1 MHLAQASSLASTHVD
16 EAGLATMLLRA
27 FAVALVGALLI
38 GLWRRRRLAP
48 PAAAAGWR
56 LIELSALVL
65 LVSTVLED
73 VPDVGTAM
81 SAACGA
87 ASLGIG
93 LVGVVR
99 RLRAQVAGLT
109 LDAMVESAIVSFVGG
124 AIIWM
129 LVAQPRLTD
138 HENIASAAGYTA
150 GVMLASVLALSV
162 AWLAAI
168 EPMRRGVAVTIAAY
182 ALSYLGE
189 WGRKLAVD
197 VGAALPA
204 QFGGSFA
211 AIALV
216 AAVLAGT
223 LIVPGPPL
231 QPDDITPV
239 FRRRIV
245 VIATG
250 AGPILTAIALADR
263 HRTSWLA
270 VLVAAATLAV
280 LEVVYLLR
288 FFERRG
294 QLERLAQRDE
304 LTGLPNRRLF
314 DRRLREA
321 HALARVTDASLSVAL
336 IDLDRF
342 KVVNDDLGHAVGDEL
357 LRAASRRI
365 AVAAGDNNL
374 VARLGGDEFTV
385 LMVGARREGVLLT
398 AQSILH
404 TFREPFVV
412 QDYEIFI
419 TPSIGIAHYPDDGEN
434 PRDLLR
440 SADVAMYRAKE
451 RGRNLVHE
459 AAGCANR
466 AVDRVAL
473 ETDLRYAIE
482 RDELIV
488 HYQPRIDLLSGTI
501 VGAEALVRWNH
512 AKHGLL
518 PPDDFIP
525 LAEDTG
531 LIGGLGEWVLT
542 RACEQ
547 AAKWRAMT
555 AEFTMAVNVSSRQF
569 ENDNLPTTVAAVLRT
584 SRLDPTCLELELTES
599 LALQDSERI
608 AGLLGEIR
616 DMGVRCS
623 IDDFGIGYSG
633 LHYLDRFPITAIKI
647 DRSFVNPVSE
657 ERPASPIVSG
667 VIALARG
674 LGIEVVAEGVE
685 TRQQADFLI
694 GEGCDQ
700 AQGFYYGQPLP
711 PEEFEDLLLLS
722 QEEPEREA
730 APVRG

>member
-1 MHLAQASSLASTHVD
+1 MHALWAPSLATTGAA
-16 EAGLATMLLRA
+16 EADLSIMVIRIGA
-27 FAVALVGALLI
+27 FAALAALLVV
-38 GLWRRRRLAP
+38 LWRRRPVAP
-48 PAAAAGWR
+48 VGAATGWR
-56 LIELSALVL
+56 LIELAALVL
-65 LVSTVLED
+65 LAGAALHDTPE
-73 VPDVGTAM
+73 VGDGLAG
-81 SAACGA
+81 ACGA
-87 ASLGIG
+87 ISLLLGLIG
-93 LVGVVR
+93 VTK

-109 LDAMVESAIVSFVGG
+109 LDAMVESGIVSFVGG

-129 LVAQPRLTD
+129 LVAQPRLSD
-138 HENIASAAGYTA
+138 HEHIGTAAAYTA
-150 GVMLASVLALSV
+150 GVVLASVLALSV

-168 EPMRRGVAVTIAAY
+168 EPMRRAVAISIATF
-182 ALSYLGE
+182 ALAYLGE
-189 WGRKLAVD
+189 WGRRLAVD
-197 VGAALPA
+197 VGADVP
-204 QFGGSFA
+204 QQIG
-211 AIALV
+211 
-216 AAVLAGT
+216 AVLAGVAFVAVVFAGT

-288 FFERRG
+288 FFERRS

-357 LRAASRRI
+357 LRAAALRI
-365 AVAAGDNNL
+365 ADAVGDKNL

-385 LMVGARREGVLLT
+385 LMVGVRRDAVLGL
-398 AQSILH
+398 AQGILH
-404 TFREPFVV
+404 VFEAPFALH
-412 QDYEIFI
+412 DYELFI
-419 TPSIGIAHYPDDGEN
+419 TPSIGIAHYPDDGDAPGE
-434 PRDLLR
+434 LLR

-466 AVDRVAL
+466 TVDRVSL
-473 ETDLRYAIE
+473 ETDLRYAVE
-482 RDELIV
+482 RNELVV
-488 HYQPRIDLLSGTI
+488 HYQPRIDLLSGAI
-501 VGAEALVRWNH
+501 VGAEALVRWQH

-525 LAEDTG
+525 LAEEAG
-531 LIGGLGEWVLT
+531 LIGGLGEWVLLHS
-542 RACEQ
+542 CQQ
-547 AAKWRAMT
+547 AARWQEIT

-569 ENDNLPTTVAAVLRT
+569 ENDHLPTTVAAVLRAT
-584 SRLDPTCLELELTES
+584 RLEPTRLELELTES
-599 LALQDSERI
+599 LALQDSDRI

-616 DMGVRCS
+616 AMGVRCS

-647 DRSFVNPVSE
+647 DRSFVNPVSP

-685 TRQQADFLI
+685 TRQQADFLV

-700 AQGFYYGQPLP
+700 AQGFYYGHPLP
-711 PEEFEDLLLLS
+711 AEEFEQLLRSSVSL
-722 QEEPEREA
+722 PERPNA
-730 APVRG
+730 VV

>member
-1 MHLAQASSLASTHVD
+1 MHALWAPTFASLDAD
-16 EAGLATMLLRA
+16 GPGLSVIVLRTTA
-27 FAVALVGALLI
+27 FALLALVLVC
-38 GLWRRRRLAP
+38 LWRRRP
-48 PAAAAGWR
+48 PARVGAATGWR
-56 LIELSALVL
+56 LLEVSALIL
-65 LVSTVLED
+65 LAGTALED
-73 VPDVGTAM
+73 TPQLGPAF
-81 SAACGA
+81 AGACGGV
-87 ASLGIG
+87 SIGLG
-93 LVGVVR
+93 LVGITK
-99 RLRAQVAGLT
+99 RLRAQVAGLA
-109 LDAMVESAIVSFVGG
+109 LDALVESAIVSFIGG

-129 LVAQPRLTD
+129 LVAQPRLSD
-138 HENIASAAGYTA
+138 HEHIATAALYTA
-150 GVMLASVLALSV
+150 GVVLASVIALSV

-168 EPMRRGVAVTIAAY
+168 EPMRRGVALSVATFALAY
-182 ALSYLGE
+182 LAE

-197 VGAALPA
+197 VGADVPN
-204 QFGGSFA
+204 QIGGSLAGLAF
-211 AIALV
+211 V
-216 AAVLAGT
+216 AVVFAGT
-223 LIVPGPPL
+223 LLVPGPPL
-231 QPDDITPV
+231 QPDDIAPV

-321 HALARVTDASLSVAL
+321 HALARMTEASLSVAL

-342 KVVNDDLGHAVGDEL
+342 KVINDDLGHAVGDEL
-357 LRAASRRI
+357 LRAAALRI
-365 AVAAGDNNL
+365 ADAVGEHNL

-385 LMVGARREGVLLT
+385 LMVGAPRTAVLAV
-398 AQSILH
+398 AQSIIH
-404 TFREPFVV
+404 AFAAPFELS
-412 QDYEIFI
+412 DYELFI
-419 TPSIGIAHYPDDGEN
+419 TPSIGIAHHPDDGDAPGE
-434 PRDLLR
+434 LLR

-466 AVDRVAL
+466 TVDRVSL
-473 ETDLRYAIE
+473 ETDLRYAVE
-482 RDELIV
+482 RGELVV
-488 HYQPRIDLLSGTI
+488 HYQPRIDLLSGSI
-501 VGAEALVRWNH
+501 VGAEALVRWQH

-525 LAEDTG
+525 LAEEAG
-531 LIGGLGEWVLT
+531 LISGLGEWVLMHS
-542 RACEQ
+542 CEQ
-547 AAKWRAMT
+547 AAKWKQLT
-555 AEFTMAVNVSSRQF
+555 SVFTMAVNVSSRQF
-569 ENDNLPTTVAAVLRT
+569 ENDLLPSTVAAALRST
-584 SRLDPTCLELELTES
+584 RLDATCLELELTES
-599 LALQDSERI
+599 LALQDSDRI
-608 AGLLGEIR
+608 ARLLGEIR
-616 DMGVRCS
+616 AMGVRCS

-647 DRSFVNPVSE
+647 DRSFVLPVSP
-657 ERPASPIVSG
+657 ERPGSPIVSG

-685 TRQQADFLI
+685 TRLQADFLV

-711 PEEFEDLLLLS
+711 APDFEQLLLASLES
-722 QEEPEREA
+722 PERPT
-730 APVRG
+730 APV

>member
-1 MHLAQASSLASTHVD
+1 
-16 EAGLATMLLRA
+16 
-27 FAVALVGALLI
+27 
-38 GLWRRRRLAP
+38 
-48 PAAAAGWR
+48 
-56 LIELSALVL
+56 
-65 LVSTVLED
+65 
-73 VPDVGTAM
+73 
-81 SAACGA
+81 
-87 ASLGIG
+87 
-93 LVGVVR
+93 
-99 RLRAQVAGLT
+99 
-109 LDAMVESAIVSFVGG
+109 
-124 AIIWM
+124 
-129 LVAQPRLTD
+129 
-138 HENIASAAGYTA
+138 
-150 GVMLASVLALSV
+150 
-162 AWLAAI
+162 
-168 EPMRRGVAVTIAAY
+168 
-182 ALSYLGE
+182 
-189 WGRKLAVD
+189 
-197 VGAALPA
+197 
-204 QFGGSFA
+204 
-211 AIALV
+211 
-216 AAVLAGT
+216 
-223 LIVPGPPL
+223 L

-270 VLVAAATLAV
+270 VLAAAATLAI
-280 LEVVYLLR
+280 LEIVYLLR

-342 KVVNDDLGHAVGDEL
+342 KVINDDLGHAVGDEL
-357 LRAASRRI
+357 LRAAALRI
-365 AVAAGDNNL
+365 SEAAGDNNL

-385 LMVGARREGVLLT
+385 LMVGARRDAVLTT

-404 TFREPFVV
+404 MFAAPFEL
-412 QDYEIFI
+412 QNYEIFI
-419 TPSIGIAHYPDDGEN
+419 TPSIGIAHYPDDGDVPGE
-434 PRDLLR
+434 LLR

-459 AAGCANR
+459 AAGCASR
-466 AVDRVAL
+466 SVDRVSL

-488 HYQPRIDLLSGTI
+488 HYQPRIDLLSGAI

-512 AKHGLL
+512 GKHGLL

-525 LAEDTG
+525 LAEEAGFITG
-531 LIGGLGEWVLT
+531 IGEWVLL

-547 AAKWRAMT
+547 AAQWRAMT
-555 AEFTMAVNVSSRQF
+555 DEFTMAVNVSSRQF
-569 ENDNLPTTVAAVLRT
+569 ENDALPTTVAAVLRA
-584 SRLDPTCLELELTES
+584 SRLEARCLELELTES
-599 LALQDSERI
+599 LALQDSDRI

-647 DRSFVNPVSE
+647 DRSFVHPVSA

-711 PEEFEDLLLLS
+711 APEFEKLLLAS
-722 QEEPEREA
+722 VSPPERPGA
-730 APVRG
+730 VV

>member
-1 MHLAQASSLASTHVD
+1 MYALWAPSLASVD
-16 EAGLATMLLRA
+16 SGGPDLPVMVLRISA
-27 FAVALVGALLI
+27 FALLALMLVA
-38 GLWRRRRLAP
+38 LWRRR
-48 PAAAAGWR
+48 PAARVGAATGWR
-56 LIELSALVL
+56 LLEVSALVL
-65 LVSTVLED
+65 LAGAAVQDNPQYGPALS
-73 VPDVGTAM
+73 G
-81 SAACGA
+81 ACGA
-87 ASLGIG
+87 FSIALGF
-93 LVGVVR
+93 VGITK
-99 RLRAQVAGLT
+99 RLRAQVAGLA
-109 LDAMVESAIVSFVGG
+109 LDALVESAIVSFIGG

-129 LVAQPRLTD
+129 LVAQPRLSD
-138 HENIASAAGYTA
+138 QEHIATAALYTA
-150 GVMLASVLALSV
+150 GVVMASVIALSV

-168 EPMRRGVAVTIAAY
+168 EPMRRSVAVAIAVF
-182 ALSYLGE
+182 ALAYLGE
-189 WGRKLAVD
+189 WGRRLAVD
-197 VGAALPA
+197 VGADVPD
-204 QFGGSFA
+204 QMGGTLAGLAF
-211 AIALV
+211 V
-216 AAVLAGT
+216 AVVFAGT
-223 LIVPGPPL
+223 LLVPGPPL
-231 QPDDITPV
+231 QPDDIAPV

-321 HALARVTDASLSVAL
+321 HALAGMTEVSLSVAL

-342 KVVNDDLGHAVGDEL
+342 KVINDDLGHAVGDEL
-357 LRAASRRI
+357 LRAAAQRI
-365 AVAAGDNNL
+365 AGAAGENNL

-385 LMVGARREGVLLT
+385 LMLGAPRTAVLSV
-398 AQSILH
+398 AQGIIH
-404 TFREPFVV
+404 AFEAPFVLSE
-412 QDYEIFI
+412 YELFI
-419 TPSIGIAHYPDDGEN
+419 TPSIGIAHHPDDGDAPGE
-434 PRDLLR
+434 LLR

-466 AVDRVAL
+466 KVDRVSL
-473 ETDLRYAIE
+473 ETDLRYAVE
-482 RDELIV
+482 RAELVV
-488 HYQPRIDLLSGTI
+488 HYQPRIDLLSGSI
-501 VGAEALVRWNH
+501 VGAEALVRWQH
-512 AKHGLL
+512 PKHGLL

-525 LAEDTG
+525 LAEEAG
-531 LIGGLGEWVLT
+531 LISGLGEWVLLHS
-542 RACEQ
+542 CEQ
-547 AAKWRAMT
+547 AAKWQRIAS
-555 AEFTMAVNVSSRQF
+555 EFTMAVNVSSRQF
-569 ENDNLPTTVAAVLRT
+569 ENDLLPSIVAAALRAT
-584 SRLDPTCLELELTES
+584 RLDGTCLELELTES

-608 AGLLGEIR
+608 AALLRELR
-616 DMGVRCS
+616 AMGVRCS

-647 DRSFVNPVSE
+647 DRSFVLPVSA

-685 TRQQADFLI
+685 TRLQADFLI

-711 PEEFEDLLLLS
+711 AAEFEQLLLASLS
-722 QEEPEREA
+722 PPERSQA
-730 APVRG
+730 AV

>member
-1 MHLAQASSLASTHVD
+1 MHALWAPSLATTGAA
-16 EAGLATMLLRA
+16 EADLSIMVIRIGA
-27 FAVALVGALLI
+27 FAALAALLVV
-38 GLWRRRRLAP
+38 LWRRRPVAP
-48 PAAAAGWR
+48 VGAATGWR
-56 LIELSALVL
+56 LIELAALVL
-65 LVSTVLED
+65 LAGAALHDTPE
-73 VPDVGTAM
+73 VGDGLAG
-81 SAACGA
+81 ACGA
-87 ASLGIG
+87 ISLLLGLIG
-93 LVGVVR
+93 VTK

-109 LDAMVESAIVSFVGG
+109 LDAMVESGIVSFVGG

-129 LVAQPRLTD
+129 LVAQPRLSD
-138 HENIASAAGYTA
+138 HEHIGTATAYTA
-150 GVMLASVLALSV
+150 GVVLASVLALSV

-168 EPMRRGVAVTIAAY
+168 EPMRRAVAISIATF
-182 ALSYLGE
+182 ALAYLGE
-189 WGRKLAVD
+189 WGRRLAVD
-197 VGAALPA
+197 VGADVP
-204 QFGGSFA
+204 QQIG
-211 AIALV
+211 
-216 AAVLAGT
+216 AVLAGVAFVAVVFAGT

-288 FFERRG
+288 FFERRS

-357 LRAASRRI
+357 LRAAALRI
-365 AVAAGDNNL
+365 ADAVGDKNL

-385 LMVGARREGVLLT
+385 LMVGVRRDAVLGL
-398 AQSILH
+398 AQGILH
-404 TFREPFVV
+404 VFEAPFALH
-412 QDYEIFI
+412 DYELFI
-419 TPSIGIAHYPDDGEN
+419 TPSIGIAHYPDDGDAPGE
-434 PRDLLR
+434 LLR

-466 AVDRVAL
+466 TVDRVSL
-473 ETDLRYAIE
+473 ETDLRYAVE
-482 RDELIV
+482 RNELVV
-488 HYQPRIDLLSGTI
+488 HYQPRIDLLSGAI
-501 VGAEALVRWNH
+501 VGAEALVRWQH

-525 LAEDTG
+525 LAEEAG
-531 LIGGLGEWVLT
+531 LIGGLGEWVLLHS
-542 RACEQ
+542 CQQ
-547 AAKWRAMT
+547 AARWQEIT

-569 ENDNLPTTVAAVLRT
+569 ENDHLPTTVAAVLRAT
-584 SRLDPTCLELELTES
+584 RLEPTRLELELTES
-599 LALQDSERI
+599 LALQDSDRI

-616 DMGVRCS
+616 AMGVRCS

-647 DRSFVNPVSE
+647 DRSFVNPVSP

-685 TRQQADFLI
+685 TRQQADFLV

-700 AQGFYYGQPLP
+700 AQGFYYGHPLP
-711 PEEFEDLLLLS
+711 AEEFEQLLRSSVSL
-722 QEEPEREA
+722 PERPNA
-730 APVRG
+730 VV

>member
-1 MHLAQASSLASTHVD
+1 MHVLPASVLATTDAA
-16 EAGLATMLLRA
+16 EAGLATMLIR
-27 FAVALVGALLI
+27 AVAVAALSILLVL
-38 GLWRRRRLAP
+38 LWRRRPTASTG
-48 PAAAAGWR
+48 AAAGWR
-56 LIELSALVL
+56 LIELSALM
-65 LVSTVLED
+65 LVASAALED
-73 VPDVGTAM
+73 VPEAGAPL
-81 SAACGA
+81 AATCAA
-87 ASLGIG
+87 ASLAIG
-93 LVGVVR
+93 LIGVVK

-129 LVAQPRLTD
+129 LVAQPRQAD
-138 HENIASAAGYTA
+138 HEHLATTAGYTA
-150 GVMLASVLALSV
+150 GVVLASVLALSV

-168 EPMRRGVAVTIAAY
+168 EPMRRGAAITIATY
-182 ALSYLGE
+182 ALAYLGE

-197 VGAALPA
+197 VGADVPA
-204 QFGGSFA
+204 QLGGSFA

-216 AAVLAGT
+216 AVVLAGT

-250 AGPILTAIALADR
+250 AGPVLTAIALADR
-263 HRTSWLA
+263 DRTSWLA
-270 VLVAAATLAV
+270 VLLAAATLAV

-288 FFERRG
+288 FFERRS

-342 KVVNDDLGHAVGDEL
+342 KVVNDDLGHAVGDDL
-357 LRAASRRI
+357 LRAASQRI
-365 AVAAGDNNL
+365 ANAAGENNL

-385 LMVGARREGVLLT
+385 LMVGARREAVLAT
-398 AQSILH
+398 AQAILH
-404 TFREPFVV
+404 VFRDPFVV
-412 QDYEIFI
+412 QEYEIFI
-419 TPSIGIAHYPDDGEN
+419 TPSIGIAHYPDDGDV

-482 RDELIV
+482 REELIV
-488 HYQPRIDLLSGTI
+488 HYQPRIDLLSGSI

-525 LAEDTG
+525 LAEETG
-531 LIGGLGEWVLT
+531 LIGGLGEWVLM
-542 RACEQ
+542 RACEE
-547 AAKWRAMT
+547 AAKWRKMT
-555 AEFTMAVNVSSRQF
+555 TEFTMAVNVSSRQF
-569 ENDNLPTTVAAVLRT
+569 ENDSLPTTVAAVLRA
-584 SRLDPTCLELELTES
+584 SRLDAECLELELTES
-599 LALQDSERI
+599 LALQDSDRI
-608 AGLLGEIR
+608 AGLLGELR
-616 DMGVRCS
+616 QMGVRCS

-647 DRSFVNPVSE
+647 DRSFVNPVSA

-685 TRQQADFLI
+685 TRDQADFLI

-711 PEEFEDLLLLS
+711 PEEFEQMLLVCQS
-722 QEEPEREA
+722 DPERPA
-730 APVRG
+730 ATV

>member
-1 MHLAQASSLASTHVD
+1 MYALWLPSLASTGTGEPH
-16 EAGLATMLLRA
+16 LSTMLVRAGAFGLLAVLLACLWLRRPPA
-27 FAVALVGALLI
+27 RVGA
-38 GLWRRRRLAP
+38 AT
-48 PAAAAGWR
+48 GWR
-56 LIELSALVL
+56 LLEMSALVL
-65 LVSTVLED
+65 LA
-73 VPDVGTAM
+73 GTAL
-81 SAACGA
+81 ADTPRVGPALAGACGA
-87 ASLGIG
+87 LSILLGLIG
-93 LVGVVR
+93 VTK
-99 RLRAQVAGLT
+99 RLRSQVAGLT
-109 LDAMVESAIVSFVGG
+109 LDALVESAIVSFVGG

-129 LVAQPRLTD
+129 LVAQPRLSEQEHIGT
-138 HENIASAAGYTA
+138 AAAYTA
-150 GVMLASVLALSV
+150 GVVLASVLALSV

-168 EPMRRGVAVTIAAY
+168 EPMRRTVAVAIATFALAY
-182 ALSYLGE
+182 LAE

-197 VGAALPA
+197 VGADVPE
-204 QFGGSFA
+204 QIGG
-211 AIALV
+211 
-216 AAVLAGT
+216 VLAGLALVSVVFAGT
-223 LIVPGPPL
+223 SMVPGPPL

-245 VIATG
+245 VLATG

-263 HRTSWLA
+263 HRTSWFA
-270 VLVAAATLAV
+270 VLAAAATLAV

-342 KVVNDDLGHAVGDEL
+342 KVVNDDLGHAAGDEL
-357 LRAASRRI
+357 LRAASQRI
-365 AVAAGDNNL
+365 AEAVGTANL

-385 LMVGARREGVLLT
+385 LIVGLRRESVLGI
-398 AQSILH
+398 AQNIIH
-404 TFREPFVV
+404 AFEAPFDVLDHEV
-412 QDYEIFI
+412 FI
-419 TPSIGIAHYPDDGEN
+419 TPSIGIAHHPDDGDAPGE
-434 PRDLLR
+434 LLR

-466 AVDRVAL
+466 TVDRVSL
-473 ETDLRYAIE
+473 ETDLRYAVE
-482 RDELIV
+482 RNELVV
-488 HYQPRIDLLSGTI
+488 HYQPRIDLLSGSI
-501 VGAEALVRWNH
+501 VGAEALVRWHH

-525 LAEDTG
+525 LAEETG
-531 LIGGLGEWVLT
+531 LIGGLGEWVLW
-542 RACEQ
+542 RSCEQ
-547 AAKWRAMT
+547 AAKWRQIT
-555 AEFTMAVNVSSRQF
+555 SEFTMAVNVSSRQF
-569 ENDNLPTTVAAVLRT
+569 ENDHLPTTVAAVLRATGLEAT
-584 SRLDPTCLELELTES
+584 SLELELTES
-599 LALQDSERI
+599 LALQDSDRI
-608 AGLLGEIR
+608 AALLGELR

-647 DRSFVNPVSE
+647 DRSFVSPLSAE
-657 ERPASPIVSG
+657 KPGSPIVSG

-685 TRQQADFLI
+685 TRQQADFLV

-711 PEEFEDLLLLS
+711 APEFEQMLVTS
-722 QEEPEREA
+722 VAPPERPA
-730 APVRG
+730 AIV

>member
-1 MHLAQASSLASTHVD
+1 MHALWAPSLATTGAA
-16 EAGLATMLLRA
+16 EADLSIMVIRIGA
-27 FAVALVGALLI
+27 FALLAALLVV
-38 GLWRRRRLAP
+38 LWRRRPVAP
-48 PAAAAGWR
+48 VGAATGWR
-56 LIELSALVL
+56 LIELAALVL
-65 LVSTVLED
+65 LAGAALHDTPE
-73 VPDVGTAM
+73 VGDGLAG
-81 SAACGA
+81 ACGA
-87 ASLGIG
+87 ISLLLGLIG
-93 LVGVVR
+93 VTK

-109 LDAMVESAIVSFVGG
+109 LDAMVESGIVSFVGG

-129 LVAQPRLTD
+129 LVAQPRLSD
-138 HENIASAAGYTA
+138 HEHIGTAAAYTA
-150 GVMLASVLALSV
+150 GVVLASVLALSV

-168 EPMRRGVAVTIAAY
+168 EPMRRAVAISIATF
-182 ALSYLGE
+182 ALAYLGE
-189 WGRKLAVD
+189 WGRRLAVD
-197 VGAALPA
+197 VGADVP
-204 QFGGSFA
+204 QQIG
-211 AIALV
+211 
-216 AAVLAGT
+216 AVLAGVAFVAVVFAGT

-288 FFERRG
+288 FFERRS

-357 LRAASRRI
+357 LRAAALRI
-365 AVAAGDNNL
+365 ADAVGDKNL

-385 LMVGARREGVLLT
+385 LMVGVRRDAVLGL
-398 AQSILH
+398 AQGILH
-404 TFREPFVV
+404 VFEAPFALH
-412 QDYEIFI
+412 DYELFI
-419 TPSIGIAHYPDDGEN
+419 TPSIGIAHYPDDGDAPGE
-434 PRDLLR
+434 LLR

-466 AVDRVAL
+466 TVDRVSL
-473 ETDLRYAIE
+473 ETDLRYAVE
-482 RDELIV
+482 RNELVV
-488 HYQPRIDLLSGTI
+488 HYQPRIDLLSGAI
-501 VGAEALVRWNH
+501 VGAEALVRWQH

-525 LAEDTG
+525 LAEEAG
-531 LIGGLGEWVLT
+531 LIGGLGEWVLLHS
-542 RACEQ
+542 CQQ
-547 AAKWRAMT
+547 AARWQEIT

-569 ENDNLPTTVAAVLRT
+569 ENDHLPTTVAAVLRAT
-584 SRLDPTCLELELTES
+584 RLEPTRLELELTES
-599 LALQDSERI
+599 LALQDSDRI

-616 DMGVRCS
+616 AMGVRCS

-647 DRSFVNPVSE
+647 DRSFVNPVSP

-685 TRQQADFLI
+685 TRQQADFLV

-700 AQGFYYGQPLP
+700 AQGFYYGHPLP
-711 PEEFEDLLLLS
+711 AEEFEQLLRSSVSL
-722 QEEPEREA
+722 PERPNA
-730 APVRG
+730 VV